1 MLGRRAGASRAS
13 RMRSRMA
20 SGTNSARKLAH
31 YAISECSTKASP
43 IWLWRFRA
51 AAEQKTWSGARS
63 RRGEQYMRGIAQT
76 IGEFRQQTSGGAS
89 RAAQDPGARKGPP
102 PATDHGCNCARVTAR
117 LEPL

>member
-63 RRGEQYMRGIAQT
+63 RRGEQEMRGIAQT
-76 IGEFRQQTSGGAS
+76 IGEVRQQTGGGGT
-89 RAAQDPGARKGPP
+89 RYRRKRGGRRGERRTTEAAV
-102 PATDHGCNCARVTAR
+102 CFY
-117 LEPL
+117 